1 MELICA
7 ELRLLEISKV
17 HGVEGI
23 RQTAAIASDTSAP
36 FSAEIF
42 LILEKLRIFAEI
54 TNRNR
59 KVHIKSATIIATT

>member
-42 LILEKLRIFAEI
+42 LILEK
-54 TNRNR
+54 N
-59 KVHIKSATIIATT
+59 